1 MIHNVICL
9 ANSYKIG
16 GRCFAGRLV
25 RGPEMEI
32 IGPWVRPVG
41 KRPGGALLIQETE
54 YHDGRLPQLLDV
66 VAIDFQRPEP
76 RDHQEEDWSFDSTK
90 KWSLESQFPRT
101 RRRLDSLLSK
111 PEPLWSIR
119 SSSISGIADRV
130 PKAEL
135 DNIHDSLR
143 FIRLDVLQLK
153 IAYVDQKWRCRAHFM
168 YLGNEYNLV
177 MTDPNYGKRRLGE
190 ETRTLTL
197 KDCYVTVSLGE
208 MFHGFAYKLVAGI
221 VEL

>member
-9 ANSYKIG
+9 ANSYKNH

-25 RGPEMEI
+25 RGNEEI
-32 IGPWVRPVG
+32 EIGPWVRPVG
-41 KRPGGALLIQETE
+41 KREGGELLIPETE
-54 YHDGRLPQLLDV
+54 YHDGRSPQLLDIV
-66 VAIDFQRPEP
+66 GIPLQRHEP
-76 RDHQEEDWSFDSTK
+76 RDHQKEDWSFDSTQ
-90 KWSLESQFPRT
+90 KWSRVNQFPRT
-101 RRRLDSLLSK
+101 RKRLALLLSE
-111 PEPLWSIR
+111 PEHLWSIR

-168 YLGNEYNLV
+168 YLGNEYNLA

-197 KDCYVTVSLGE
+197 KDCYVTVSLAE
-208 MFHGFAYKLVAGI
+208 IWKGFAYKLVAGI